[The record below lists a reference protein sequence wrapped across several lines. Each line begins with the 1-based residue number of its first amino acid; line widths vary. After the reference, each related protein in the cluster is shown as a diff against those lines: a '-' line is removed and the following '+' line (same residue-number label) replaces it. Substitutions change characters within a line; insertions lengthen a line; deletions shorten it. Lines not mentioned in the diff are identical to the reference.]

1 MGVSVFYGAVPCV
14 TSNPTVSVSPS
25 NPSGQAGNPISY
37 TVSVTNNDS
46 SGCTASD
53 FLLSTTLPGG
63 WTTTLPSSL
72 NVAPGASVSTGM
84 TKTAPGGT
92 SPATY
97 PVDAKAARGSNNG
110 TGNAN
115 ATIVVP
121 PAVSVS
127 VASSTYAPRAVV
139 PMTATVLSSG
149 NPAAGA
155 SVKFTLTKP
164 DGKTATKTVTA
175 NASGVATW
183 NYRLGPKDPI
193 GSYQV
198 SAVATYN
205 GLSGTSNTATFTV
218 Q

>member
-1 MGVSVFYGAVPCV
+1 
-14 TSNPTVSVSPS
+14 
-25 NPSGQAGNPISY
+25 
-37 TVSVTNNDS
+37 
-46 SGCTASD
+46 
-53 FLLSTTLPGG
+53 
-63 WTTTLPSSL
+63 
-72 NVAPGASVSTGM
+72 M

-92 SPATY
+92 APATY
-97 PVDAKAARGSNNG
+97 PVDTKAARGSNNG

-115 ATIVVP
+115 ATIVAPPTVP
-121 PAVSVS
+121 TVSVS
-127 VASSTYAPRAVV
+127 VANSTYAPRSTVA
-139 PMTATVLSSG
+139 MTATVISG
-149 NPAAGA
+149 ASPASGA

-164 DGKTATKTVTA
+164 GGKTATKTVTA